1 MSAEEAYRGESEK
14 AAQRKWYPRW
24 DLKDK
29 EKSGRKDGREESS
42 SRENSACWTGASCL
56 RAGEKA
62 KVPGYREVGAGRR
75 KEAGEVDEVP
85 SSIIQGHVK
94 EFERAPRSNG
104 ERRKGLSM
112 TEIWSDFCLGES
124 TLAVVWGM
132 DWSREKLR
140 HGRDPGERWRWS
152 EEEKGQED
160 GEKQPD
166 LWVF

>member
-1 MSAEEAYRGESEK
+1 M
-14 AAQRKWYPRW
+14 
-24 DLKDK
+24 
-29 EKSGRKDGREESS
+29 
-42 SRENSACWTGASCL
+42 

-112 TEIWSDFCLGES
+112 TEI
-124 TLAVVWGM
+124 
-132 DWSREKLR
+132 
-140 HGRDPGERWRWS
+140 
-152 EEEKGQED
+152 
-160 GEKQPD
+160 
-166 LWVF
+166 